1 MEEIQ
6 VSSSSMDVLNLLA
19 MLIALRHPHS
29 GVDVVRGVQIAQV
42 L

>member
-19 MLIALRHPHS
+19 MLIALWHPHS
-29 GVDVVRGVQIAQV
+29 GVDVVCGVQIAQV